1 MAEVAEK
8 IEVKEKGQEIKKVT
22 PRPVVSP
29 FEEMERFVESVF
41 PRGWLRP
48 FHWQRPWG
56 RELML
61 PFEGKM
67 PAVDVIDRDDVVV
80 VRAEL
85 PGVEKKDLDVSMG
98 DNTVTIKGSTKREEK
113 EEKGDYYRCETTR
126 GAFTRTVALP
136 AEVDGSKAKATFKDG
151 LLELTLPKMEKSKRR
166 SIEVD

>member
-1 MAEVAEK
+1 
-8 IEVKEKGQEIKKVT
+8 
-22 PRPVVSP
+22 
-29 FEEMERFVESVF
+29 
-41 PRGWLRP
+41 
-48 FHWQRPWG
+48 
-56 RELML
+56 ML

-67 PAVDVIDRDDVVV
+67 PAVDVSDLDDEVV

-85 PGVEKKDLDVSMG
+85 PGVEKKDVDVSMS

-113 EEKGDYYRCETTR
+113 EEKGDYYRCETTC

-136 AEVDGSKAKATFKDG
+136 AEVDGSKAKAKFKDG